1 VWKNDTVKVGDQI
14 THEGS
19 LKVLLN
25 KDIGTDDCK
34 ASSSTIG
41 KSSTATWTRKKSDA
55 EAMSDF
61 KGQQDSNEGLCK
73 VLSNSSKIQRNCP
86 KRKNED
92 FLWTW
97 KGL

>member
-1 VWKNDTVKVGDQI
+1 
-14 THEGS
+14 
-19 LKVLLN
+19 VLLN
-25 KDIGTDDCK
+25 KDIGTDDYK

-41 KSSTATWTRKKSDA
+41 KSGTETRTRKKSDA

-61 KGQQDSNEGLCK
+61 RGKQESNQGLCK

-92 FLWTW
+92 FLWT
-97 KGL
+97 